1 MILISL
7 KIIIYSLLT
16 IITLFFLGSGLTLL
30 ITPKKLKEDSFWLAP
45 WFSIFFLIFFLV
57 IFGLMGFSVKQIS
70 PLLILSFLILNFVAF
85 FVKKL
90 SFKVNPLKE
99 VVILIFIVFSI
110 LFNCRPLI
118 TGVKSLTAVS
128 FGNNDIIAYAEVSD
142 YLVDHSIRYSFKD
155 KNANNMI
162 TSNYRWVSII
172 FSFFQNIFQLKGFQF
187 TYLFQVILFSLTIP
201 TIYILFKILHKDSI
215 LGLIGAM
222 FLFTF
227 NVNLL
232 YILYH
237 NFLGQIFFWGIEVF
251 LLIYLFSYL
260 SIQEINTNDSFKY
273 NLIIGSVMSVLFFS
287 YHEGAIFIIA
297 PVALFF
303 LIRLIKQTN
312 IIFYIR
318 NFIIIFFITGFTSF
332 FSIINAIKIDFM
344 QAFIGYPG
352 APIGWQLFRS
362 KIPFAN
368 PYEALGFY
376 SIHSFE
382 PLPVVL
388 SLIFSILVLVI
399 LIKGIWHSK
408 EKLLLTSFLTVYVI
422 FYYWT
427 SISQHNFFS
436 YNRAL
441 TYTLPLMI
449 VLFTIGLINLLKSK
463 IFKEIKGL
471 IFLTL
476 IFLVLYSAKK
486 LSFRFNAE
494 YLSVGKDYQSLSS
507 IQNNNR
513 FVNERIYLENN
524 INTSI
529 PYWNDI
535 WIRYFLNLNK
545 YPINIVSFKKNQKI
559 FVPQDGLVLIHKN
572 GKYINAPRVVLRN
585 IIWENDFFELGR
597 LCSSDSCL
605 MDSKINLS
613 EIYFGE
619 RSHEDSLLIS
629 GWSNSELSSRWSEGK
644 ISSLRLFVKDDV
656 RSKIVTEVLTLMDP
670 QKMEILID
678 NKSIGSLYLT
688 KEFKKFEIDFEKP
701 LTEGSHL
708 ITFKFSNTYK
718 PSLTSQSSDNRDL
731 SANFKQIKLK

>member
-1 MILISL
+1 MVLTSLI
-7 KIIIYSLLT
+7 ITIYSLLT
-16 IITLFFLGSGLTLL
+16 ISTLFFLGYGLTLL
-30 ITPKKLKEDSFWLAP
+30 ITPKKLKVHSFWLTP

-57 IFGLMGFSVKQIS
+57 IFGLLGFSVKQIS
-70 PLLILSFLILNFVAF
+70 PLLIFILVLLNIVALF
-85 FVKKL
+85 IKKL

-187 TYLFQVILFSLTIP
+187 VYLFQVILFSLTIP

-227 NVNLL
+227 NINLL

-287 YHEGAIFIIA
+287 YHEGVIFIIA

-312 IIFYIR
+312 IIFYTR

-388 SLIFSILVLVI
+388 SLIFSILVLGI

-408 EKLLLTSFLTVYVI
+408 GKLLLTSFLTVYVI

-441 TYTLPLMI
+441 TYTLPLII
-449 VLFTIGLINLLKSK
+449 VLFTIGLVNLFDNKRLKK
-463 IFKEIKGL
+463 YKGL
-471 IFLTL
+471 FLMSL

-486 LSFRFNAE
+486 LSFRFNTE
-494 YLSVGKDYQSLSS
+494 YLSVGKDYQSLKN
-507 IQNNNR
+507 IQND
-513 FVNERIYLENN
+513 NEFINEKIYLENN
-524 INTSI
+524 INTNI

-535 WIRYFLNLNK
+535 WIHYFLNLNK
-545 YPINIVSFKKNQKI
+545 YPISTVFFKKEQKI
-559 FVPQDGLVLIHKN
+559 FVPQDGLVLIHKRN
-572 GKYINAPRVVLRN
+572 KYVNTPRIILN
-585 IIWENDFFELGR
+585 DIIWENNFFELGR
-597 LCSSDSCL
+597 LCSSNDCL
-605 MDSKINLS
+605 MNSKIYLS
-613 EIYFGE
+613 EIYFGKN
-619 RSHEDSLLIS
+619 SFEDSLLIS
-629 GWSNSELSSRWSEGK
+629 GWSNPESGTRWAEGK
-644 ISSLRLFVKDDV
+644 TSSIRLFVKEDIK
-656 RSKIVTEVLTLMDP
+656 SKIIIEALTLMEP

-678 NKSIGSLYLT
+678 NQLVGSLYLT
-688 KEFKKFEIDFEKP
+688 KEFKEHEINFENP
-701 LTEGSHL
+701 LTSGVHL
-708 ITFKFSNTYK
+708 IIFKFSNTYK
-718 PSLTSQSSDNRDL
+718 PSLVSQSSDSRDL